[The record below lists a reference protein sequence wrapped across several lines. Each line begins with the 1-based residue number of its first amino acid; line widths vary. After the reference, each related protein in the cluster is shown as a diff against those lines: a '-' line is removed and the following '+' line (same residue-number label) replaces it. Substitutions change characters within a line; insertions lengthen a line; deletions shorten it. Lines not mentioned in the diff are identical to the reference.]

1 MDIGVY
7 IHIPFCMSKCYYCD
21 FNSMPDKSRYDA
33 YINALISEINLT
45 SAERK
50 NDEVKTLFIGGGT
63 PTVLPPY
70 LLDKLLDKVQSSFNI
85 KDGAEWTI
93 EANPGTLDIEK
104 INILKKYKISRIS
117 LGMQSTHDRLL
128 KIIGRRH
135 TFEDFK
141 NSIQLIRDNTNY
153 DINADIMFALPTQT
167 LDEFKATINTVVDFN
182 LEHISVYSLMIEE
195 GTIFG
200 DMYDKGEL
208 KEVDDDLDR
217 EMYHYAINRLKE
229 AGYSQYE
236 VSNFARPGKECRH
249 NIIYWECEPY
259 VGLGLGAHS
268 LYGDIRY
275 YNNENIDEYIKN
287 SDDLSKLRCLEEKLT
302 EESKMEEFI
311 ILGFRMNKGISK
323 TDFYKKFT
331 KNIYDVYGKQIKYW
345 TDLGIIIEHEDRL
358 YLSDYGQDISNE
370 VFVSFIS

>member
-135 TFEDFK
+135 TFENFK

-182 LEHISVYSLMIEE
+182 LEHISVYSLIIEE

>member
-182 LEHISVYSLMIEE
+182 LEHISVYSLIIEE